1 MEGLILCIG
10 PDVLNP
16 CLCVVQHPE
25 DTGYLLIRDEPRGFE
40 SVLEHP
46 HGLGDSGGAHRLCRA
61 EPAVLSGDKLSASGP
76 RLLCLLHDFLRRPTR
91 QVIAGQRLLGNAIQT
106 GLNDGHADRLEVV
119 QSAELC
125 HGAQAIQSEL
135 RIAYRVHR
143 DSLAVLVVAHLQQ
156 GVADDDAV
164 AGAEPGRDPG
174 GVVQTLLQVE
184 LCAGVCLLC

>member
-25 DTGYLLIRDEPRGFE
+25 DAGYLLIRDEPRGFE
-40 SVLEHP
+40 SVLEHL
-46 HGLGDSGGAHRLCRA
+46 HSLGDSGGTHRLRRA

-76 RLLCLLHDFLRRPTR
+76 SLLCLLHDFFSRPTR
-91 QVIAGQRLLGNAIQT
+91 QVLAGQRLFGNAIQT

-119 QSAELC
+119 QPAEPF
-125 HGAQAIQSEL
+125 HGTQAIQPEL
-135 RIAYRVHR
+135 RIAYCVYRYP
-143 DSLAVLVVAHLQQ
+143 LAVLVVAHLQQ
-156 GVADDDAV
+156 GVADNDAV